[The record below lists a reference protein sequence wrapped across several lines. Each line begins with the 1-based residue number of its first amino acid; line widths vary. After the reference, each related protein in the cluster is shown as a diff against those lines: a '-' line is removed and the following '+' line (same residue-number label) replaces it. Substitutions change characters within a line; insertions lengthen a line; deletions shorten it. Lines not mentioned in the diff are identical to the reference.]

1 MYIMLNS
8 MSYSITSSLIAASS
22 HINTMTVIPF
32 MLHEYFSYNFR
43 PVITGDTKRFD
54 IDLDVLNDSGQI
66 CFLDVQLFKTC
77 WRTNFF
83 KPLLKRSDAV
93 VAVKKW
99 LKPERVKFAR
109 GEP

>member
-1 MYIMLNS
+1 MAHDVPLGCAPDEYDD
-8 MSYSITSSLIAASS
+8 LISGTCS
-22 HINTMTVIPF
+22 HLP
-32 MLHEYFSYNFR
+32 
-43 PVITGDTKRFD
+43 
-54 IDLDVLNDSGQI
+54 
-66 CFLDVQLFKTC
+66 KTC

>member
-1 MYIMLNS
+1 
-8 MSYSITSSLIAASS
+8 
-22 HINTMTVIPF
+22 
-32 MLHEYFSYNFR
+32 
-43 PVITGDTKRFD
+43 RFD

>member
-1 MYIMLNS
+1 M
-8 MSYSITSSLIAASS
+8 
-22 HINTMTVIPF
+22 
-32 MLHEYFSYNFR
+32 HEYFSYNFR

-83 KPLLKRSDAV
+83 KPLLKRNDAV
-93 VAVKKW
+93 VAVKNG
-99 LKPERVKFAR
+99 LNLNGLNLLAVNPDFRTLPHFRVIILNVFNK
-109 GEP
+109 GVIKILCIICLIL

>member
-1 MYIMLNS
+1 
-8 MSYSITSSLIAASS
+8 
-22 HINTMTVIPF
+22 
-32 MLHEYFSYNFR
+32 
-43 PVITGDTKRFD
+43 
-54 IDLDVLNDSGQI
+54 
-66 CFLDVQLFKTC
+66 FKTC

>member
-1 MYIMLNS
+1 M
-8 MSYSITSSLIAASS
+8 
-22 HINTMTVIPF
+22 
-32 MLHEYFSYNFR
+32 HEYFSYNFR

-77 WRTNFF
+77 WRINFF

-109 GEP
+109 GEL

>member
-1 MYIMLNS
+1 M
-8 MSYSITSSLIAASS
+8 
-22 HINTMTVIPF
+22 
-32 MLHEYFSYNFR
+32 HEYFSYNFR

-66 CFLDVQLFKTC
+66 CFLDVQLFK
-77 WRTNFF
+77 
-83 KPLLKRSDAV
+83 PLLKRSDAV

>member
-1 MYIMLNS
+1 

-22 HINTMTVIPF
+22 HIN
-32 MLHEYFSYNFR
+32 
-43 PVITGDTKRFD
+43 TKRFD

-99 LKPERVKFAR
+99 LKPERVKLPLLTCRPVRKYCRLRHPSPASA
-109 GEP
+109 

>member
-1 MYIMLNS
+1 M
-8 MSYSITSSLIAASS
+8 
-22 HINTMTVIPF
+22 
-32 MLHEYFSYNFR
+32 HEYFSYNFR
-43 PVITGDTKRFD
+43 PVITGDT
-54 IDLDVLNDSGQI
+54 
-66 CFLDVQLFKTC
+66 
-77 WRTNFF
+77 

>member
-1 MYIMLNS
+1 M
-8 MSYSITSSLIAASS
+8 
-22 HINTMTVIPF
+22 
-32 MLHEYFSYNFR
+32 HEYFSYNFR
-43 PVITGDTKRFD
+43 PVITGDTK
-54 IDLDVLNDSGQI
+54 
-66 CFLDVQLFKTC
+66 LDVQLFKTC

>member
-1 MYIMLNS
+1 S
-8 MSYSITSSLIAASS
+8 TQQ
-22 HINTMTVIPF
+22 
-32 MLHEYFSYNFR
+32 
-43 PVITGDTKRFD
+43 KFD
-54 IDLDVLNDSGQI
+54 LFNKA
-66 CFLDVQLFKTC
+66 VQLFKTC

>member
-1 MYIMLNS
+1 
-8 MSYSITSSLIAASS
+8 
-22 HINTMTVIPF
+22 
-32 MLHEYFSYNFR
+32 
-43 PVITGDTKRFD
+43 
-54 IDLDVLNDSGQI
+54 DLDVLNDSGQI

-93 VAVKKW
+93 VAVKKC

>member
-1 MYIMLNS
+1 M
-8 MSYSITSSLIAASS
+8 
-22 HINTMTVIPF
+22 
-32 MLHEYFSYNFR
+32 HEYFSYNFR

-54 IDLDVLNDSGQI
+54 I
-66 CFLDVQLFKTC
+66 VQLFKTC

>member
-1 MYIMLNS
+1 M
-8 MSYSITSSLIAASS
+8 
-22 HINTMTVIPF
+22 
-32 MLHEYFSYNFR
+32 HEYFSYNFR

-83 KPLLKRSDAV
+83 KPLL
-93 VAVKKW
+93 
-99 LKPERVKFAR
+99 
-109 GEP
+109 

>member
-1 MYIMLNS
+1 M
-8 MSYSITSSLIAASS
+8 
-22 HINTMTVIPF
+22 
-32 MLHEYFSYNFR
+32 HEYFSYNFR

-99 LKPERVKFAR
+99 LKPDYLS
-109 GEP
+109 